1 MSPHNP
7 NLFPSTH
14 ACSHISLFSGSPFCP
29 RTRSTCGGG
38 KKCSRDIDLATRAR
52 LLGAPDGVDPRRS
65 PILTHFCSRE
75 MTQTEITICDRDHT
89 MRSER
94 VVLSLFVCP

>member
-52 LLGAPDGVDPRRS
+52 LLGAPDGVDGADRLVGAPRAVGTCVSDR
-65 PILTHFCSRE
+65 RE
-75 MTQTEITICDRDHT
+75 PSAPAAARRTARAVH
-89 MRSER
+89 R
-94 VVLSLFVCP
+94 